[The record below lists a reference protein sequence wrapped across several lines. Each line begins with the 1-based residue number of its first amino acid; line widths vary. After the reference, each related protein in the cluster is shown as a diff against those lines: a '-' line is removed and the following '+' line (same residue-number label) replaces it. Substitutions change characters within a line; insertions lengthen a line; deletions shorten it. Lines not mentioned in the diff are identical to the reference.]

1 PRPALILALLD
12 DVDLVA
18 TARPMLVL
26 PQLPGHGVERE
37 ALGIAMAVAPDLRLG
52 GRPADEGIV
61 RRDRAIGPDAN
72 DLAEI
77 VGKILRLVAGGE
89 MLARGQEEIVV
100 RRLHDAAAEMISA
113 ADHAHP

>member
-1 PRPALILALLD
+1 ALLD

-18 TARPMLVL
+18 AARPVLVL
-26 PQLPGHGVERE
+26 PQLPGHGMERE
-37 ALGIAMAVAPDLRLG
+37 TLGIAVAVAPDLGLG

-61 RRDRAIGPDAN
+61 RRDRSIGPDAN

-89 MLARGQEEIVV
+89 MLAGGQEENVV
-100 RRLHDAAAEMISA
+100 LRLHDT
-113 ADHAHP
+113 